1 MKFLRS
7 SLIAILGI
15 GICFI
20 FGFSWRDVQHG
31 ETPSKRSLAAL
42 VGVKDTSSLTP
53 EQAFREAYNRILGSY
68 IRTVKPIDLKYS
80 GMQGLMA
87 SLGDPHTMFLAP
99 RIAQEFSDQTRAN
112 FGGVGA
118 KLSPDPL
125 GARISSV
132 FEDGPAYASGLRG
145 GDVIIAVN
153 GLPVGSKP
161 LEGIVEKIK
170 GPEGTK
176 VKLSVMRKGHDKPL
190 VFNIKRARII
200 TPTVESKYFPDSKVG
215 WLAVGSF
222 SEPTATQFDKEI
234 SKLER
239 NEMKG
244 LVIDLRGNPGGL
256 LTTAVDMLSRFV
268 ENKVVVT
275 MKFRDGREEA
285 ARTYP
290 GSLHPFNY
298 PIVALVNEDSASAAE
313 IFSGC
318 LRDYGR
324 ATLVGTHSYGKASVQ
339 NVIPLVDSSSA
350 KITIARYYLPMG
362 SYIGRKVDDDGVYL
376 SGGLEPTVKVDLDLD
391 ADPIMGD
398 PKSDNQL
405 RKAIEVVLSK
415 K

>member
-1 MKFLRS
+1 MKSLKVAIAATLGVGACFL
-7 SLIAILGI
+7 
-15 GICFI
+15 

-31 ETPSKRSLAAL
+31 EVPSAKSLQAL
-42 VGVKDTSSLTP
+42 FGVKDLSTLTP
-53 EQAFREAYNRILGSY
+53 EQSFRQAYSRILGTY
-68 IRTVKPIDLKYS
+68 IRPVKPVELKYA
-80 GMQGLMA
+80 GMQGLMS

-118 KLSPDPL
+118 KLQPDPL

-153 GLPVGSKP
+153 GVSVGSKP

-176 VKLSVMRKGHDKPL
+176 VKLTAMRKGHDKPL
-190 VFNIKRARII
+190 IFNIKRAKII

-215 WLAVGSF
+215 WVAIGSF
-222 SEPTATQFDKEI
+222 AEPTAAQFDKEI
-234 SKLER
+234 NKLEQK
-239 NEMKG
+239 NIKG

-256 LTTAVDMLSRFV
+256 LGTAVDMLSRFV

-290 GSLHPFNY
+290 GSLHQYNY
-298 PIVALVNEDSASAAE
+298 PIVALINEDSASAAE

-339 NVIPLVDSSSA
+339 NVIPLVDTSSA

-362 SYIGRKVDDDGVYL
+362 SYIGRKVDEDGVYQ
-376 SGGLEPTVKVDLDLD
+376 SGGLEPSVKVDLDLD
-391 ADPIMGD
+391 ADPVMGE
-398 PKSDNQL
+398 PKTDNQL
-405 RKAIEVVLSK
+405 RKAIEVVLAK